1 MRNNRVSWLL
11 IGFCLV
17 LIFLCTLSVFI
28 VQPFFP
34 SFPEIL
40 LGQVS
45 LTRETKSLMPNKYLS
60 AEFVLGQVDPS
71 TIERAFYIDLQKDV
85 LFWDPYYVGFPRT
98 ELSVEEIRQLQLLL
112 SSGNLF
118 DHAPEGDGYQCVDT
132 TVAES
137 PRVEACPQGEILMDQ
152 FSSAHWEADQTDSVG
167 VLQFHLSEGR
177 LAEIRVYRTPS
188 VLAFE
193 PYEITGDWWLMGIAS
208 PSLLLERHA
217 DRASVHPIEILW
229 PWMSTSRANVRA
241 ARVIGDRYWKALEFI
256 EKSPS
261 ILRVFGEIQ
270 DIRPA
275 VGLNNYASWMDSTSI
290 FLTLRVIGSR
300 GEGAVIVQGYD
311 CFDLKMVF
319 RGVPMDDGEYY
330 VCP

>member
-1 MRNNRVSWLL
+1 L
-11 IGFCLV
+11 
-17 LIFLCTLSVFI
+17 
-28 VQPFFP
+28 QPFIA

-45 LTRETKSLMPNKYLS
+45 LSRETKPLMPNKYLS

-71 TIERAFYIDLQKDV
+71 DIEKAIYFDLQKDV
-85 LFWDPYYVGFPRT
+85 LFWDPHYVGFPRI
-98 ELSVEEIRQLQLLL
+98 ELSAEEIQQLQQLL

-118 DHAPEGDGYQCVDT
+118 YRIPEGDVYQCVDT
-132 TVAES
+132 TAAGG
-137 PRVEACPQGEILMDQ
+137 PRLEVCTQGESFMDQ
-152 FSSAHWEADQTDSVG
+152 FSSARWDAEQTESVG
-167 VLQFHLSEGR
+167 VLLFNTSGGK
-177 LAEIRVYRTPS
+177 LAEIRVYRSPS
-188 VLAFE
+188 GLAFE
-193 PYEITGDWWLMGIAS
+193 PYEKTGDWWLNGISS
-208 PSLLLERHA
+208 PSPLLDSLA
-217 DRASVHPIEILW
+217 DRASVHPIDKLW
-229 PWMSTSRANVRA
+229 PWMSASRANVRA

-256 EKSPS
+256 EESPS

-275 VGLNNYASWMDSTSI
+275 VGLNNYSSWMDSTSI

-311 CFDLKMVF
+311 CLDMQMVI
-319 RGVPMDDGEYY
+319 RGIPIDDGEYY